1 MRNYPGKFRFSN
13 MENIREYTSGN
24 VTVIWKPS
32 LCMHSE
38 RCWRGLPEVFKPE
51 EKPWIQP
58 GETNS
63 EKLIEQVGLCPSG
76 ALTYRMHGENKS
88 SSPQSLRIKVS
99 KDGPLLIKD
108 TVFIE
113 LENGTSVKRWHS
125 ADVGPLPINPI
136 AMGLIAG
143 FNSKVRNTAALDQ

>member
-1 MRNYPGKFRFSN
+1 

-113 LENGTSVKRWHS
+113 LENETSVKREK
-125 ADVGPLPINPI
+125 AV
-136 AMGLIAG
+136 
-143 FNSKVRNTAALDQ
+143 ALCRCGAFANKPYCDGSHRRIQFKG